1 MINRL
6 SSTEENYLKA
16 IFKLSEKNPENVTT
30 NGIAKEIKTTA
41 ASVTDMLRKLSEKK
55 LINYEKYKGV
65 QLTKKG
71 RNAAVML
78 IRNHRLW
85 EVFLLE
91 KLGFSWDQ
99 VHEVAEEMEHVR
111 SPLLISRLEKF
122 LGYPKYDPHGDPIP
136 DAKGNIHYHK
146 QVNLSELKSGE
157 KGKVVGVVEQ
167 SAEFLQYLDKIKLAI
182 NSTIEVKEL
191 NDYDNSRVIR
201 LNGKE
206 IFASEKVCGNLIVL
220 KV

>member
-1 MINRL
+1 ML

-16 IFKLSEKNPENVTT
+16 IFKLSEKNTENITT
-30 NGIAKEIKTTA
+30 NSIAKEINTAA
-41 ASVTDMLRKLSEKK
+41 ASVTDMLRKLAKKK

-71 RNAAVML
+71 REAAVML
-78 IRNHRLW
+78 LRNHRLW
-85 EVFLLE
+85 EVFLLD

-111 SPLLISRLEKF
+111 SPLLIARLEKF

-136 DAKGNIHYHK
+136 DAKGHINYHK
-146 QVNLSELKSGE
+146 EISLIELNTGE

-167 SAEFLQYLDKIKLAI
+167 SLNFLKYLDKINLAI
-182 NSTIEVKEL
+182 NAVVEVVEL
-191 NDYDNSRVIR
+191 NNYDNSRLIKV
-201 LNGKE
+201 GKNQV
-206 IFASEKVCGNLIVL
+206 FASEKVCGNLIVV
-220 KV
+220 KM

>member
-1 MINRL
+1 ML
-6 SSTEENYLKA
+6 SPTEENYLKA
-16 IFKLSEKNPENVTT
+16 IFKLSEKNAENIST
-30 NGIAKEIKTTA
+30 NAIAKEIKTTA
-41 ASVTDMLRKLSEKK
+41 ASVTDMLRKLAEKK
-55 LINYEKYKGV
+55 LINYRKYKGV
-65 QLTKKG
+65 HLTRKG
-71 RNAAVML
+71 KGAAVML

-91 KLGFSWDQ
+91 KLDFSWDQ

-136 DAKGNIHYHK
+136 DTKGHINYHK
-146 QVNLSELKSGE
+146 EISLTELKAKE

-167 SAEFLQYLDKIKLAI
+167 SANFLQYLDRINLAI
-182 NSTIEVKEL
+182 NSIVEVIEMNE
-191 NDYDNSRVIR
+191 YDNSRLIR
-201 LNGKE
+201 VGE
-206 IFASEKVCGNLIVL
+206 SQVFASEKVCGNLIVV

>member
-1 MINRL
+1 ML

-16 IFKLSEKNPENVTT
+16 IFKLSEKNAENITT
-30 NGIAKEIKTTA
+30 NSIANEIHTAA
-41 ASVTDMLRKLSEKK
+41 ASVTDMLRKLAEKK
-55 LINYEKYKGV
+55 LIHYEKYKGV

-71 RNAAVML
+71 RGAAVML

-99 VHEVAEEMEHVR
+99 VHDVAEEMEHVR
-111 SPLLISRLEKF
+111 SPLLIARLEKF

-136 DAKGNIHYHK
+136 DANGNIHYHK
-146 QVNLSELKSGE
+146 EVSLIELKAGE

-167 SAEFLQYLDKIKLAI
+167 SANFLQYLDKINLGL
-182 NSTIEVKEL
+182 NSVVEISEM
-191 NDYDNSRVIR
+191 NNYDNSRLIKI
-201 LNGKE
+201 GKSQV
-206 IFASEKVCGNLIVL
+206 FASEKVCGNLIVV
-220 KV
+220 KI